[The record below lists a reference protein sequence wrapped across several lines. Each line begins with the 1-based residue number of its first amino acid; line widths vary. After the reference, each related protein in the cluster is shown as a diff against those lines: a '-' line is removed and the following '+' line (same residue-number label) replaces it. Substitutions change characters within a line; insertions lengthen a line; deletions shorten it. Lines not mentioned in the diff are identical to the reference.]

1 MPRTTAPLFLDDGFI
16 QDPHTLYRRLRTE
29 APVREAVMPRGL
41 KVWVVSRYAD
51 AREVL
56 ANPTLH
62 KDMRH
67 ARDLFD
73 RHSTTGGTAQLFGQD
88 LVAHMLNSDPP
99 DHTRMR
105 TLVAKAFTMRRV
117 ELMRP
122 RVAEITEDL
131 LAHLAGHDRVD
142 LVDAFAFPLPVT
154 VIGELLGV
162 PQANRDDFRAW
173 STTML
178 SAGKPEAVAAAGQQ
192 MAAYLHQLIAAK
204 RAEPADDLLSAL
216 IQARDEGDGD
226 RLTEVELV
234 SMAFL
239 LLVAGHETTVNL
251 IANGV
256 LALLRDPAQL
266 AALRAGPALLP
277 GAVEEFLRYDG
288 PVNHATLRYTT
299 EPVEVGGTT
308 IPEGEFVLV
317 SLISAN
323 RDDDRFPGADH
334 LDVTRAAGGHL
345 AFGHGIH
352 FCLGAPLARLEGQI
366 AIGALLDRF
375 PDLALDT
382 DPAELR
388 WRNTTLLR
396 GLESLPV
403 RLRGN
408 QGGNG

>member
-1 MPRTTAPLFLDDGFI
+1 MAGATTPVRLDEDFI
-16 QDPHTLYRRLRTE
+16 QDPYSLYRRLRAD
-29 APVREAVMPRGL
+29 APVHEAVMPRGL
-41 KVWVVSRYAD
+41 TVWVVSRYAD
-51 AREVL
+51 AREAL
-56 ANPTLH
+56 ANPMLH

-67 ARDLFD
+67 AKDLFE
-73 RHSTTGGTAQLFGQD
+73 RHSAAGADGRLFDQD
-88 LVAHMLNSDPP
+88 LASHMLNSDPP
-99 DHTRMR
+99 DHTRLR

-117 ELMRP
+117 ELLRP
-122 RVAEITEDL
+122 RVEEITEEL
-131 LAHLAGHDRVD
+131 LADLAGRDRAD

-154 VIGELLGV
+154 VISELLGV
-162 PQANRDDFRAW
+162 PPANRDEFRDW

-178 SAGKPEAVAAAGQQ
+178 SAGEAESVAAAGQE

-204 RAEPADDLLSAL
+204 RADPADDMLSAL
-216 IQARDEGDGD
+216 IHVRDGGDG
-226 RLTEVELV
+226 LTEAELV

-239 LLVAGHETTVNL
+239 LLIAGHETTVNL

-266 AALRAGPALLP
+266 AALRADPALLP

-299 EPVEVGGTT
+299 EPVEIGGTR
-308 IPEGEFVLV
+308 IPAGEFVLV
-317 SLISAN
+317 SLSSAN
-323 RDDDRFPGADH
+323 RDDDRFTGADR

-366 AIGALLDRF
+366 AIGGLLARF
-375 PDLALDT
+375 PDLALDI

-403 RLRGN
+403 RLG
-408 QGGNG
+408 